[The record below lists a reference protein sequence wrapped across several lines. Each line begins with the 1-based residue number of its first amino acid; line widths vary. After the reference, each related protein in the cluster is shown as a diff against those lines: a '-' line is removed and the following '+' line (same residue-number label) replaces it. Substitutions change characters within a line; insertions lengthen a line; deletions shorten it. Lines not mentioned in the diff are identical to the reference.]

1 MATIPN
7 ADLTFAPREVLTADK
22 MNKLVANDKSLLD
35 SVNKID
41 RPATQS
47 ANGLLSAADKKKLD
61 GIFSAIYPVGSI
73 YMSVKSTNPGSLFGG
88 TWVQWGAGRVP
99 VGMGSNGTTNYTTVE
114 KTGGE
119 EKHKLTIAEMPGHMH
134 DLRRDGKGQ
143 LFNLQGGGTN
153 GQMGLKWDAVNDNTN
168 VYPGSLKAAPEGGN
182 QSHNNMQPY
191 ITCYMWKRTA

>member
-7 ADLTFAPREVLTADK
+7 ADLTFTPREVLTADK

-35 SVNKID
+35 SVNK
-41 RPATQS
+41 
-47 ANGLLSAADKKKLD
+47 
-61 GIFSAIYPVGSI
+61 IFSAIYPVGSI

-114 KTGGE
+114 ETGG
-119 EKHKLTIAEMPGHMH
+119 AESHSHGA
-134 DLRRDGKGQ
+134 R
-143 LFNLQGGGTN
+143 
-153 GQMGLKWDAVNDNTN
+153 
-168 VYPGSLKAAPEGGN
+168 GSLHADIWLDWINNQNSFVMKSSGNGGFTGNRYTRSAGNDYSLGSRGIGDSVMVEGSTAN
-182 QSHNNMQPY
+182 ADSRQPY